1 MSTKKRTRRE
11 IAHSFTSGAVRVGSA
26 IVRGKNTIAL
36 SVCLAILVVF
46 SLQVAAHAE
55 DQQKAEK
62 EVRKIAA
69 LALDPMARPLVSQTV
84 AEFLKVPRTD
94 LVRERRATNL
104 NYGFL
109 FVAHRLAT
117 SGTTLAGIATE
128 LQAGKTIWEVGN
140 EQHAD
145 WRQIANDAKKLND
158 RIEAAFYNFF
168 KDGHPDALRG
178 SSDGYDAAKDSIA
191 ADQEG
196 LTKQDI
202 ASAQDTYLRCFRRA
216 RGDGASRAEMPN
228 ERDHT
233 PPQAEGDPR

>member
-1 MSTKKRTRRE
+1 MSIKKRARRE
-11 IAHSFTSGAVRVGSA
+11 IARAFTFEAVRVDST
-26 IVRGKNTIAL
+26 VVQGKKTMAL
-36 SVCLAILVVF
+36 GVCLAISVVF
-46 SLQVAAHAE
+46 ALQAAAHTE
-55 DQQKAEK
+55 GQQKAEK
-62 EVRKIAA
+62 EVRQIAA
-69 LALDPMARPLVSQTV
+69 LALDPTARPLVSQTV
-84 AEFLKVPRTD
+84 AEFLKVPRAD

-117 SGTTLAGIATE
+117 SGTTLAGIATR
-128 LQAGKTIWEVGN
+128 LHAGKTIWEVGN

-145 WRQIANDAKKLND
+145 WRQIAADAKKLND

-168 KDGHPDALRG
+168 KDGRPDAVRG
-178 SSDGYDAAKDSIA
+178 SSDGYDAAKDSISA
-191 ADQEG
+191 APEG

-202 ASAQDTYLRCFRRA
+202 AGAQDTYLRCFRRA
-216 RGDGASRAEMPN
+216 RGEGASHAEMPD